1 MKLFKEQTMTLS
13 WCVIDSPVGPLLL
26 ADDNG
31 GLSRVH
37 FDGDRDSSSLPP
49 EQRCETPLLRE
60 ARQQIDAYFAGRL
73 KGFDL
78 PLSPTGTAFQMNVWR
93 ALIDIPY
100 GETIS
105 YAELARRVDSPR
117 AFRAVGSA
125 NGSNPIALI
134 IPCHRVIATGG
145 GLGGYGGG
153 LDRKRWLLALE
164 GARAVAAVPTQFEV
178 AGLES

>member
-1 MKLFKEQTMTLS
+1 MTMNWLT
-13 WCVIDSPVGPLLL
+13 IDGPVGPLLL
-26 ADDNG
+26 VEAG
-31 GLSRVH
+31 GQLTKLH
-37 FDGDRDSSSLPP
+37 FDSDKASAQLPAEARRESS
-49 EQRCETPLLRE
+49 LLRE
-60 ARQQIDAYFAGRL
+60 TRAQLKAYFAGRL
-73 KGFDL
+73 KDFEL
-78 PLSPTGTAFQMNVWR
+78 PLSPSGTPFQERVWR
-93 ALIDIPY
+93 GLLDIPY

-117 AFRAVGSA
+117 GYRAVGSA

-164 GARAVAAVPTQFEV
+164 GAPQAASPLQFEV